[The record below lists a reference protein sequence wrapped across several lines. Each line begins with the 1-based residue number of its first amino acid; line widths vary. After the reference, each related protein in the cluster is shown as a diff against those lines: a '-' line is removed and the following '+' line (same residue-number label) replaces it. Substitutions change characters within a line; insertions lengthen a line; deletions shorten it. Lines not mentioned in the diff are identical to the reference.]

1 MLKRELDDY
10 ERYDVHKKITKE
22 LFGDSEEYIK
32 TKIFDS
38 SFTPHVLCSN
48 TFPYKTP
55 YKHKVLFINPKYE
68 KFYPLERIK
77 REIVPNYIKMWINDP
92 STKSVHTIKHYQIYI

>member
-10 ERYDVHKKITKE
+10 ERYDVNKKITKE

-38 SFTPHVLCSN
+38 LCC
-48 TFPYKTP
+48 
-55 YKHKVLFINPKYE
+55 
-68 KFYPLERIK
+68 
-77 REIVPNYIKMWINDP
+77 
-92 STKSVHTIKHYQIYI
+92 SVKANECT

>member
-38 SFTPHVLCSN
+38 CCGS
-48 TFPYKTP
+48 
-55 YKHKVLFINPKYE
+55 
-68 KFYPLERIK
+68 IK
-77 REIVPNYIKMWINDP
+77 ANGY
-92 STKSVHTIKHYQIYI
+92 T